1 MARPFGKI
9 RLSHDEAQYLKIKM
23 LLANI
28 RYRDI
33 AEKFGV
39 SHGFITQIL
48 NGERYRKDIVEY
60 IRAIPES
67 EDLKRLIKFRKSQ
80 HAA

>member
-1 MARPFGKI
+1 MARPYGKI

-33 AEKFGV
+33 GEKFGV
-39 SHGFITQIL
+39 SFSFIAQIL
-48 NGERYRKDIVEY
+48 NGERFRDDIVEH
-60 IRAIPES
+60 IRAIPEP
-67 EDLKRLIKFRKSQ
+67 EELKRMFKYRKSQ